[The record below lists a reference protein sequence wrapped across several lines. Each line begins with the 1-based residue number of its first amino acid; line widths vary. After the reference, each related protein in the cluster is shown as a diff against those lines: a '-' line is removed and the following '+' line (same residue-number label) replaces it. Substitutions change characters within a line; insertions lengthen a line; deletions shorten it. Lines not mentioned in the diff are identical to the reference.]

1 MKKYQSLQSLDDARK
16 ELITCRL
23 NDLVTDVFEEKK
35 IEVLVNILPNG
46 TPMKD
51 DGGKILT
58 VGFFVRN
65 VFCRYINVKDD
76 SPAKMF
82 MRCSEVLYQMLT
94 QGD

>member
-1 MKKYQSLQSLDDARK
+1 MKENLKSIADSQK
-16 ELITCRL
+16 ELIICRL

-51 DGGKILT
+51 DSGKILT

-65 VFCRYINVKDD
+65 VFCRYIDVKDD

-82 MRCSEVLYQMLT
+82 MRCSEILYQMLT
-94 QGD
+94 QGDKK

>member
-1 MKKYQSLQSLDDARK
+1 MKENLKSIADSQK

-65 VFCRYINVKDD
+65 VFCRYIDVKDD

-82 MRCSEVLYQMLT
+82 MRCSEILYQMLT
-94 QGD
+94 QGDKK

>member
-1 MKKYQSLQSLDDARK
+1 MKKIQGLQSVEDTRK

-58 VGFFVRN
+58 VGFFIRN
-65 VFCRYINVKDD
+65 VFSRYIDVKDD

-82 MRCSEVLYQMLT
+82 MRCSEILYQMLT

>member
-1 MKKYQSLQSLDDARK
+1 MKENLKSIADSQK

-23 NDLVTDVFEEKK
+23 NNLVTDVFEEKK
-35 IEVLVNILPNG
+35 IEILVNILPNG

-58 VGFFVRN
+58 VGFFIRN
-65 VFCRYINVKDD
+65 VFCRYIDVKDD

-82 MRCSEVLYQMLT
+82 MRCSEILYQMLT
-94 QGD
+94 QGDKK